1 MNLEKN
7 WEDDMRGILDGMIAS
22 SDLTIFQEEI
32 ENLKE
37 ALVQKYVVNAKIAHQ
52 QMEQEMDI
60 LRKELKRRET
70 VYDYD

>member
-1 MNLEKN
+1 MNLEKK